1 MKLSGHAWPMIS
13 EETQEACLRRLTGQ
27 ILFPE
32 GLPDALQQ
40 QSVHLYIDEH
50 PEPVLLA
57 FAHEHLR
64 QNDLL
69 AVRTDA
75 EKFLML
81 AVLNLV
87 ECIASV
93 RDQARPLSGAQA

>member
-1 MKLSGHAWPMIS
+1 M
-13 EETQEACLRRLTGQ
+13 
-27 ILFPE
+27 
-32 GLPDALQQ
+32 
-40 QSVHLYIDEH
+40 H
-50 PEPVLLA
+50 PESVLLA
-57 FAHEHLR
+57 FTYDHLR

-69 AVRTDA
+69 AVRTEA

-93 RDQARPLSGAQA
+93 RDRARPLSGAQA

>member
-1 MKLSGHAWPMIS
+1 MP
-13 EETQEACLRRLTGQ
+13 
-27 ILFPE
+27 
-32 GLPDALQQ
+32 
-40 QSVHLYIDEH
+40 

-57 FAHEHLR
+57 FAYDHLS

-69 AVRTDA
+69 AVRTEA

-93 RDQARPLSGAQA
+93 RDRARPLSGAQA

>member
-1 MKLSGHAWPMIS
+1 MSTPSLH
-13 EETQEACLRRLTGQ
+13 
-27 ILFPE
+27 
-32 GLPDALQQ
+32 
-40 QSVHLYIDEH
+40 IDKH

-64 QNDLL
+64 QNDLM
-69 AVRTDA
+69 AVRTEA

-93 RDQARPLSGAQA
+93 RDRAKPLQGAQA